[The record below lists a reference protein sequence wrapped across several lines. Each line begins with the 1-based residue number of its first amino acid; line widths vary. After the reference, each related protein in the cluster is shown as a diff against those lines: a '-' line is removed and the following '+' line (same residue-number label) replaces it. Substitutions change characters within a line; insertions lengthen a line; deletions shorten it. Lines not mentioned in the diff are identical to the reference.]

1 MKLEIVSSDAHNI
14 YQVAWLEL
22 NTPVGNFIIQ
32 QGHAP
37 MILSLTPNKPITFR
51 LKSGK
56 QQTINAN
63 SGIAKITREATTL
76 IIDTHHE
83 LPL

>member
-1 MKLEIVSSDAHNI
+1 MKLEIVSSTDHDT

-32 QGHAP
+32 MGHAP
-37 MILSLTPNKPITFR
+37 TILSLTPEKLITFR

-56 QQTINAN
+56 QQTIKVQH
-63 SGIAKITREATTL
+63 GIAQISRESTTIL
-76 IIDTHHE
+76 LETHSE
-83 LPL
+83 